1 MKCIFVVLLFLIMDS
16 CLIIQFSIIEC
27 RLVEVIVGIIEAVTA
42 TVAIV
47 LLCTM
52 RKVDESSAEHQLLD
66 STVDPCVWL
75 FTMDRH
81 LWEIEVV
88 VKINKSSHSS
98 NKQSI
103 QFWCFFK
110 NLICS
115 IFKKSVSQHSKYKLY
130 FRLIY
135 DL

>member
-1 MKCIFVVLLFLIMDS
+1 MKCIFVVLLFLIMVS

-27 RLVEVIVGIIEAVTA
+27 RLVEVIVGIIEAVIA

-52 RKVDESSAEHQLLD
+52 RNVDESSAEHQLPD
-66 STVDPCVWL
+66 AIVDPCVWL

-115 IFKKSVSQHSKYKLY
+115 IFKHSKYKLY

-135 DL
+135 NL